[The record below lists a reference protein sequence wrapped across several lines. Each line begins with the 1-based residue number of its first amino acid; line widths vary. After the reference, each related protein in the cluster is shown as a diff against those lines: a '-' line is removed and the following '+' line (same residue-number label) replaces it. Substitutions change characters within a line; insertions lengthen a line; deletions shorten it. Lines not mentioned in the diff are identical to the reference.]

1 MAELELKNYKSN
13 SNKSRET
20 GARELPEKKKLDK
33 LDIGNVKV
41 KKKSGFSRFRDSVIK
56 EDAHNVGSF
65 VMEELFIPKLI
76 DMIVDMGKG
85 AIEMA
90 FYGETRSADRGRRS
104 PGSRIAYG
112 SYYEDDSR
120 RYRDRGRDR
129 YRDEVYYYDEV
140 KLDSRSDAEA
150 VLDGMYGALDQYKV
164 VTVADLF
171 DLVGMPGRYTDNKWG
186 WTDLRGSY
194 IRKVGREYL
203 IELPKPMP
211 IDFN

>member
-1 MAELELKNYKSN
+1 MAELELKDYKPN
-13 SNKSRET
+13 SNRSRET
-20 GARELPEKKKLDK
+20 GARELPEKKKVEK
-33 LDIGNVKV
+33 LDIGEVKS

-104 PGSRIAYG
+104 PGSRISYS
-112 SYYEDDSR
+112 SYYDDDGR
-120 RYRDRGRDR
+120 RWKDRVHDGR
-129 YRDEVYYYDEV
+129 YRDEIYYYDEL
-140 KLDSRSDAEA
+140 KFNSRSDADS
-150 VLDGMYGALDQYKV
+150 VLDGMYGILDQYKV

-194 IRKVGREYL
+194 IRRIGREYT

-211 IDFN
+211 ID